1 VVKDASI
8 KGIEDQKVEIRI
20 DFAGSNHGS
29 LYLRGTPVLDS
40 VKQTLSIPDIQYSFE
55 GEDLALKI
63 GRSLFRNKIR
73 KTIQGKSYLD
83 ITALLTSNKAMID
96 QLMNREWIK
105 GFHSSGQLREAKIL
119 AMLITNQSVQLQVFI
134 NGEMRILGGNL

>member
-1 VVKDASI
+1 MQLYS
-8 KGIEDQKVEIRI
+8 GIGNQQIELQI

-29 LYLRGTPVLDS
+29 IFLRGTPVLDS
-40 VKQTLSIPDIQYSFE
+40 AKQTLSIPDIQYSLE

-83 ITALLTSNKAMID
+83 ITAFLSANKNMID
-96 QLMNREWIK
+96 QTIEPRMDAR
-105 GFHSSGQLREAKIL
+105 
-119 AMLITNQSVQLQVFI
+119 
-134 NGEMRILGGNL
+134 RIFFRHTQRS